1 MSATAARRSS
11 RRGFSLVEMLLA
23 LAILA
28 ALLAAMNTFLFSMSE
43 LWGKGRDAR
52 LFDQHV
58 RAATRQVRDTLDR
71 AVLDAGGAS
80 ALRIAE
86 VQLADGTR
94 EPRLTFTLPEGGKLT
109 AWPEGPLPDI
119 DFSLGFEEAYG
130 LVLTWRSRA
139 ETERDANDWHTS
151 VISPFADGIRYGYY
165 DTDLHRWRMEDKPL
179 LESDGTTYRQPARIE
194 ITYSR
199 GKRKTV
205 SQLELPLRRE
215 GATQP

>member
-1 MSATAARRSS
+1 MRATA
-11 RRGFSLVEMLLA
+11 RRGFTLLETLPA
-23 LAILA
+23 MAILA
-28 ALLAAMNTFLFSMSE
+28 ALLTALTAFLLSMSE

-58 RAATRQVRDTLDR
+58 RAASRQVRATLDR
-71 AVLDAGGAS
+71 AVLGTGGA
-80 ALRIAE
+80 ALRVEE
-86 VQLADGTR
+86 VKLADGTT
-94 EPRLTFTLPEGGKLT
+94 EPRLVFTLPEGGTIT

-139 ETERDANDWHTS
+139 ETERDDNDWHTT
-151 VISPFADGIRYGYY
+151 VLSPFADGIRYGYY
-165 DTDLHRWRMEDKPL
+165 DADLRRWRTEDQPL
-179 LESDGTTYRQPARIE
+179 READGSAYRRPDRIE

-205 SQLELPLRRE
+205 SQIDLPLRRE
-215 GATQP
+215 GASQP

>member
-1 MSATAARRSS
+1 MTAARRH
-11 RRGFSLVEMLLA
+11 RRGFSLVEMLLS

-28 ALLAAMNTFLFSMSE
+28 ALLAALNTFLFSMSE

-52 LFDQHV
+52 LLEQHV
-58 RAATRQVRDTLDR
+58 RAATRQVRATLDQ
-71 AVLDAGGAS
+71 AVLGEGGEALRVEEIRLPSGAS
-80 ALRIAE
+80 
-86 VQLADGTR
+86 
-94 EPRLTFTLPEGGKLT
+94 EPRLVFTLPDGGALT

-139 ETERDANDWHTS
+139 EIERDANDWHTT
-151 VISPFADGIRYGYY
+151 VISPFADAIRYGYY
-165 DTDLHRWRMEDKPL
+165 DADLRRWQTEDKPL
-179 LESDGTTYRQPARIE
+179 RESDGSAYRRPDRIE

-199 GKRKTV
+199 GKRKFV

>member
-1 MSATAARRSS
+1 MNTPGKQPFAH
-11 RRGFSLVEMLLA
+11 RGFSLVEMLVA

-28 ALLAAMNTFLFSMSE
+28 GLLAAMNTFLFSMSE

-58 RAATRQVRDTLDR
+58 RAATRQVRSTLDQ
-71 AVLDAGGAS
+71 AILGEGGA
-80 ALRIAE
+80 ALRVAE
-86 VQLADGTR
+86 VELANGTR
-94 EPRLTFTLPEGGKLT
+94 EPRLTFSLPDGGRLT
-109 AWPEGPLPDI
+109 SWPEGPLPDV
-119 DFSLGFEEAYG
+119 DFSLGFEEDKG

-151 VISPFADGIRYGYY
+151 VLSPFADSIRYGYY
-165 DTDLHRWRMEDKPL
+165 DADLRQWRTEDTPL
-179 LESDGTTYRQPARIE
+179 RESNGSAYRQPARIE

-199 GKRKTV
+199 GKRKMV
-205 SQLELPLRRE
+205 SEIELPLRRE

>member
-1 MSATAARRSS
+1 MSGARKRA
-11 RRGFSLVEMLLA
+11 GFSLVETLLA

-28 ALLAAMNTFLFSMSE
+28 GLLTALTTFLFSMSE

-58 RAATRQVRDTLDR
+58 RAATRQVRATLDR
-71 AVLDAGGAS
+71 AVAGDGGAE
-80 ALRIAE
+80 LKVAE
-86 VQLADGTR
+86 VLLANGTR
-94 EPRLTFTLPEGGKLT
+94 EPRLTFSLPDGGQLT
-109 AWPEGPLPDI
+109 SWPEGPLPDI

-151 VISPFADGIRYGYY
+151 VLSPFADGIRYGYY
-165 DTDLHRWRMEDKPL
+165 DADLGEWQMEDKPL
-179 LESDGTTYRQPARIE
+179 EEADGSAYRRPDRIE

-199 GKRKTV
+199 GKRKFV
-205 SQLELPLRRE
+205 SRIELPLRRE

>member
-1 MSATAARRSS
+1 MTSQRP
-11 RRGFSLVEMLLA
+11 RRGFSLVEVLLA

-28 ALLAAMNTFLFSMSE
+28 GLLAAMNTFLFSMSE

-58 RAATRQVRDTLDR
+58 RAATRQVRTTLEE
-71 AVLDAGGAS
+71 AVLGEGGA
-80 ALRIAE
+80 ALRMAE
-86 VQLADGTR
+86 IELPSGIR
-94 EPRLTFTLPEGGKLT
+94 EPRLTFTLPAGGKLT

-139 ETERDANDWHTS
+139 ETERDANDWHTT

-165 DTDLHRWRMEDKPL
+165 DADLGRWRMEDAPL
-179 LESDGTTYRQPARIE
+179 RESDGVAYRQPARIE

-205 SQLELPLRRE
+205 SQIELPLRRE
-215 GATQP
+215 GASQP

>member
-1 MSATAARRSS
+1 MTSQRP
-11 RRGFSLVEMLLA
+11 RRGFSLVEVLLA

-28 ALLAAMNTFLFSMSE
+28 GLLAAMNTFLFSMSE

-58 RAATRQVRDTLDR
+58 RAATRQVRTTLEE
-71 AVLDAGGAS
+71 AVLGEGGA
-80 ALRIAE
+80 ALRMAE
-86 VQLADGTR
+86 IQLPNGIR
-94 EPRLTFTLPEGGKLT
+94 EPRLTFTLPAGGKLT

-139 ETERDANDWHTS
+139 ETERDANDWHTT

-165 DTDLHRWRMEDKPL
+165 DADLGRWRMEDAPL
-179 LESDGTTYRQPARIE
+179 RESDGATYRQPARIE

-199 GKRKTV
+199 GKRKTI
-205 SQLELPLRRE
+205 SQIELPLRRE
-215 GATQP
+215 GASQP

>member
-1 MSATAARRSS
+1 MRTPA

-58 RAATRQVRDTLDR
+58 RAATRQVRATLES
-71 AVLDAGGAS
+71 ATLGEGGA
-80 ALRIAE
+80 ALRMGE

-94 EPRLTFTLPEGGKLT
+94 EPRLIFTLPDGGRLT
-109 AWPEGPLPDI
+109 SWPEGPLPDV
-119 DFSLGFEEAYG
+119 DFSLGFEEEQG

-151 VISPFADGIRYGYY
+151 VLSPFADGIRYGYY
-165 DTDLHRWRMEDKPL
+165 DADLNRWRTEDTPL
-179 LESDGTTYRQPARIE
+179 KESDGATYRQPARIE

-199 GKRKTV
+199 GKRKVV
-205 SQLELPLRRE
+205 SQIELPLRRE

>member
-1 MSATAARRSS
+1 MSLITKN

-58 RAATRQVRDTLDR
+58 RASTKQVRNILEQATFGP
-71 AVLDAGGAS
+71 GGAVPK
-80 ALRIAE
+80 ITE
-86 VQLADGTR
+86 IQPADGSR
-94 EPRLTFTLPEGGKLT
+94 EARLTFTLPDGGKFT
-109 AWPEGPLPDI
+109 AWPEGPLPDV

-130 LVLTWRSRA
+130 LVLTWRSR
-139 ETERDANDWHTS
+139 TELERNPADWHTTTL
-151 VISPFADGIRYGYY
+151 SPFADSIRYSYY
-165 DTDLHRWRMEDKPL
+165 DADLNKWSTEDQPTKA
-179 LESDGTTYRQPARIE
+179 SGGTAYLQPARIE
-194 ITYSR
+194 LTFSR
-199 GKRKTV
+199 GKLKTV
-205 SQLELPLRRE
+205 TQIELPLRRE